1 MKKLMLML
9 GAATAL
15 TASAINPPKQLNGY
29 LGLLPDVFTANGK
42 EVLTIDNGD
51 AIVAYNGDLDV
62 IATVNRPKTTE
73 ISSTYWFQNREWAPK
88 TLTLISTERT
98 GGYLYSDFY
107 DDYGN
112 HIEIFYEDV
121 DYAVEYLKRNNGGS
135 DVTVETLNGKT
146 IIVTSYRYANYGQK
160 YAEYFYR
167 FEDGRWWRY
176 KNYYEEGEYG
186 YYGEWGEKYERTE
199 TRTSG
204 QICDIEVYMN
214 GVVNEWFSLSQTL
227 FNSDSQFEYVVKKLA
242 KTEFSIDTETQRT
255 GGEKIETIGYSIMDQ
270 NGNKLF
276 DIDIPAEYRQQDSK
290 ENSWF
295 SIYMF
300 GGKKYFVI
308 TCMGDGYDSAHE
320 YYRYNFIYELDSK
333 SGVKAPKIVKSAMSV
348 SPAAPRHGEIVT
360 VDLGSE
366 ATAATMVNIVSTNGS
381 TVRSLPVSAGQRNI
395 SLSTA
400 GLASGLYVVSA
411 NGHEAAK
418 IIIR

>member
-15 TASAINPPKQLNGY
+15 TASAINPPKQLNDRY
-29 LGLLPDVFTANGK
+29 PRIIPSEFTTDGK
-42 EVLTIDNGD
+42 GVVTTETDD
-51 AIVAYNGDLDV
+51 AIIAHNSDLDV
-62 IATVNRPKTTE
+62 IATVNLPKTTE
-73 ISSTYWFQNREWAPK
+73 INYTYWSQRREWAPK

-98 GGYLYSDFY
+98 GGFLYDYYY
-107 DDYGN
+107 DYYGN
-112 HIEIFYEDV
+112 KVELFYEDV
-121 DYAVEYLKRNNGGS
+121 DDAVEYIKQNNNPDY

-160 YAEYFYR
+160 YAVIFYR
-167 FEDGRWWRY
+167 FEDGRWWSY
-176 KNYYEEGEYG
+176 QNYYEEGKYG
-186 YYGEWGEKYERTE
+186 NYGEWSNKSEWTN

-204 QICDIEVYMN
+204 RICDIEVDMN
-214 GVVNEWFSLSQTL
+214 GVAHEWFPLSQTL
-227 FNSDSQFEYVVKKLA
+227 FNSDSQFEYVFA
-242 KTEFSIDTETQRT
+242 KREKINFSIDNESQRS
-255 GGEKIETIGYSIMDQ
+255 GGEKVVVTGYSIMSQD
-270 NGNKLF
+270 GNKLF
-276 DIDIPAEYRQQDSK
+276 DINIPTEYQKDDMDTDVC
-290 ENSWF
+290 
-295 SIYMF
+295 IYILDD
-300 GGKKYFVI
+300 KKYFVVRSNN
-308 TCMGDGYDSAHE
+308 DYDDAIE
-320 YYRYNFIYELDSK
+320 YYCLFYELDSK

-348 SPAAPRHGEIVT
+348 SPATPRHGEIVT

-366 ATAATMVNIVSTNGS
+366 ATAATMVNIVSANGS